1 MGAKWPKFMVKLKS
15 LADKDDPNV
24 IDYKEF
30 LKLIEEFGIKFTD
43 REQEIV
49 MQAYVSNSDRK
60 NVKISIAVL
69 HNIKNSSKI
78 RKIYDKLDMY
88 EEQEDPDLVDNS
100 GYFGEFYRKKV
111 NLDQISEK
119 QIIEII
125 SK

>member
-49 MQAYVSNSDRK
+49 M
-60 NVKISIAVL
+60 
-69 HNIKNSSKI
+69 
-78 RKIYDKLDMY
+78 
-88 EEQEDPDLVDNS
+88 
-100 GYFGEFYRKKV
+100 
-111 NLDQISEK
+111 
-119 QIIEII
+119 
-125 SK
+125 